1 LKQKKS
7 NLEKPKY
14 FTKSKSSSFLVW
26 LCGREG
32 ESWIEMPHKEARYL
46 PNATKK
52 WISLETLET
61 TKTPVV
67 FQKEKKKKKN
77 QT

>member
-1 LKQKKS
+1 
-7 NLEKPKY
+7 
-14 FTKSKSSSFLVW
+14 
-26 LCGREG
+26 
-32 ESWIEMPHKEARYL
+32 MPHKEARYL